1 MAGDLAEVATVTES
15 VIQQL
20 EALGVV
26 NLNASKK
33 MGILEKQQLKLT
45 TAMQKNPIT
54 GIVRSLTGFASSI
67 SNVTKK
73 IANHSAMT
81 DEENEK
87 LDDKMTL
94 LQKLIA
100 QKMMFGGVAM
110 MNNKILTKT
119 NNIFTRL
126 ATRVFSLVSIF
137 LVVGFALAA
146 LSIAFEGT
154 NSPLLTF
161 TEDMGIV
168 HDAVQGLVLILSGEG
183 DEEGLSA
190 LFDILAASVFTAA
203 AAFAFFNGTVAIT
216 LGILTAAVGVY
227 QLVQNET
234 GNTELA
240 TLSAIAVI
248 FALGGAFMYFK
259 FAALAATG
267 AVTAGWLAFI
277 GMILTA
283 TGLMIGGVAALWTFI
298 QGTGDTFVDWL
309 FGILGAILIFA
320 SLVIVGVSAI
330 PAAIIAAIVLLIATI
345 IKYWE
350 QITGFLG
357 DALSFIFEWGSAIFF
372 GILGGLSYLLQAVV
386 ALVLGFIGLIVGLI
400 VGVITALFDLGKSFY
415 TDVIKGGGSLID
427 WFLSIPGTLWNGF
440 KNGFKFVFNG
450 IIGIVNAFADLV
462 SFEIPDWV
470 PVVGGK
476 EFKLP
481 KIAKMAK
488 GGYVDKPTFALIGE
502 DGPEAVVPLNRKNNP
517 NGVGLGGGG
526 GITVNINVGG
536 VTDRTDKK
544 QLAKEIGDLIRAEMA
559 RGGRSGGNRRS
570 AV

>member
-1 MAGDLAEVATVTES
+1 MAGEMADVATVTEK

-20 EALGVV
+20 EQAGVV
-26 NLNASKK
+26 SLNASKK
-33 MGILEKQQLKLT
+33 MGILEKQLLKLK
-45 TAMQKNPIT
+45 TAKDKNPIT
-54 GIVRSLTGFASSI
+54 GIARSLLGFAQGI

-87 LDDKMTL
+87 LDKKMTL

-154 NSPLLTF
+154 NTPLLDF
-161 TEDMGIV
+161 TEDMGVV
-168 HDAVQGLVLILSGEG
+168 HDAVQGLVLVLTGEG
-183 DEEGLSA
+183 DEEGLAA
-190 LFDILAASVFTAA
+190 LFDILAASVGTAA
-203 AAFAFFNGTVAIT
+203 VAFAFFNGTVAVT

-240 TLSAIAVI
+240 TFSAIAVI
-248 FALGGAFMYFK
+248 MSLGGAFLYFK
-259 FAALAATG
+259 SVALASTS
-267 AVTAGWLAFI
+267 AVAAAWLGFVA
-277 GMILTA
+277 MIVAA

-309 FGILGAILIFA
+309 FALLGTILIFA
-320 SLVIVGVSAI
+320 SLVIVGVTAI
-330 PAAIIAAIVLLIATI
+330 PAAIIAGIALLIAVI
-345 IKYWE
+345 IKCWDE
-350 QITGFLG
+350 ITGLLEGF
-357 DALSFIFEWGSAIFF
+357 ASFIFEWGSAIFF
-372 GILGGLSYLLQAVV
+372 GILSGVSLLLQAVV
-386 ALVLGFIGLIVGLI
+386 ALLLGFVGII
-400 VGVITALFDLGKSFY
+400 VGVIAGVFNALFQLGVSFAE
-415 TDVIKGGGSLID
+415 DVIFGGGSLID
-427 WFLSIPGTLWNGF
+427 WFLSIPGVIGRGFWNGF
-440 KNGFKFVFNG
+440 KAVFNG
-450 IIGIVNAFADLV
+450 VIGIVNAFADLV

-476 EFKLP
+476 EFKIP

>member
-45 TAMQKNPIT
+45 TALNKNPIT
-54 GIVRSLTGFASSI
+54 GIARSLTGFASSI

-87 LDDKMTL
+87 LDNKMTL

-154 NSPLLTF
+154 NTPLLDF
-161 TEDMGIV
+161 TEDMGLV

-190 LFDILAASVFTAA
+190 LFDILAASVFVAA
-203 AAFAFFNGTVAIT
+203 GAFAFFNGMVAVT
-216 LGILTAAVGVY
+216 LGILTATVGIF

-240 TLSAIAVI
+240 
-248 FALGGAFMYFK
+248 
-259 FAALAATG
+259 
-267 AVTAGWLAFI
+267 
-277 GMILTA
+277 ILTA
-283 TGLMIGGVAALWTFI
+283 TGAFMALAGAALYLKFTFGVAAASGLASVMAFVGMILAASGLVIGGVAALWTFI
-298 QGTGDTFVDWL
+298 QGTGNTFVDWL
-309 FGILGAILIFA
+309 FALLGTILIFFGV
-320 SLVIVGVSAI
+320 LIVAGSAV
-330 PAAIIAAIVLLIATI
+330 PAAIIAGIALLIAVI
-345 IKYWE
+345 IKYWD

-386 ALVLGFIGLIVGLI
+386 ALVLGFIGIIVGLI
-400 VGVITALFDLGKSFY
+400 AGVFTALFDLGRSFAE
-415 TDVIKGGGSLID
+415 DVLFGGGSLID
-427 WFLSIPGTLWNGF
+427 WFLSIPGVLWNGF

-476 EFKLP
+476 EFKIP

>member
-87 LDDKMTL
+87 LDNNMTL

-154 NSPLLTF
+154 NSPLLDF
-161 TEDMGIV
+161 TEDMGVV
-168 HDAVQGLVLILSGEG
+168 HDAVQGLILVLTGEG
-183 DEEGLSA
+183 DEDGLAA
-190 LFDILAASVFTAA
+190 LFDILAASVFAAA
-203 AAFAFFNGTVAIT
+203 AAFAFFNGFVAVT
-216 LGILTAAVGVY
+216 LGILTATVGVF

-240 TLSAIAVI
+240 IMAATAVF
-248 FALGGAFMYFK
+248 FALAGAALYVQFTFG
-259 FAALAATG
+259 ALAASG
-267 AVTAGWLAFI
+267 IASVMAFVGVVLLAS
-277 GMILTA
+277 
-283 TGLMIGGVAALWTFI
+283 GLVIGGVASLWTFI

-309 FGILGAILIFA
+309 FALLGTILIF
-320 SLVIVGVSAI
+320 VGAFIAIGAAI
-330 PAAIIAAIVLLIATI
+330 PAAIIAGIALLIAVI
-345 IKYWE
+345 IKYWD

-357 DALSFIFEWGSAIFF
+357 DAWEWLKDLAGLIFF
-372 GILGGLSYLLQAVV
+372 GFISGLTLLLGAIFGLVTGAVGV
-386 ALVLGFIGLIVGLI
+386 VFGLIVGIVNALVE
-400 VGVITALFDLGKSFY
+400 VGVSFY
-415 TDVIKGGGSLID
+415 TDVIKGGGSLVD
-427 WFLSIPGTLWNGF
+427 WFLSIPGTIKDGFVTGF
-440 KNGFKFVFNG
+440 KAVFNAVIG
-450 IIGIVNAFADLV
+450 LYNDFADFAKFDIPEGIPIIGGMKFA
-462 SFEIPDWV
+462 
-470 PVVGGK
+470 
-476 EFKLP
+476 LP
-481 KIAKMAK
+481 KIPKLAQ
-488 GGYVDKPTFALIGE
+488 GGYVDRPTLAMIGE

-517 NGVGLGGGG
+517 NGVGLGGG